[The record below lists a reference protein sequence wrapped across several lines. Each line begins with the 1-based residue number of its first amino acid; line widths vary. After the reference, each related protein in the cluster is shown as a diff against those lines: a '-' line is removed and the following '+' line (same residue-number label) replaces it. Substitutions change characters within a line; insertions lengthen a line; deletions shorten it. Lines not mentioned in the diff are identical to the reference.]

1 MTPVKKT
8 RDPKSLISGDLVL
21 PPLMEPSFPN
31 SGHFMQRAAVH
42 ILVHA
47 TCCAKVKRD
56 AEADSIRRLPSG
68 SSEEEQESASESGGD
83 GVPVRQD
90 GVPVRQKGG

>member
-1 MTPVKKT
+1 
-8 RDPKSLISGDLVL
+8 
-21 PPLMEPSFPN
+21 
-31 SGHFMQRAAVH
+31 MQRAAVH

-56 AEADSIRRLPSG
+56 VEADQIRRLPSG